1 MTSTSPRS
9 KQKVNQIIE
18 KPGKEEFSDSN
29 DEYVYSTGND
39 QSKIPNV
46 TVQISS
52 VDVSMIVDTSASTDI
67 INEDAFGRI
76 TKLSTVQLGPTTKRL
91 FAYGSLLSYKTA
103 LALGILNLHI
113 NQIKES
119 SLSHDIEKRFPDLF
133 SCTSIAQ
140 LSLSHKKHDKFL
152 FTSER
157 K

>member
-91 FAYGSLLSYKTA
+91 FAYGSTDRLST
-103 LALGILNLHI
+103 L
-113 NQIKES
+113 
-119 SLSHDIEKRFPDLF
+119 EKV
-133 SCTSIAQ
+133 
-140 LSLSHKKHDKFL
+140 
-152 FTSER
+152 
-157 K
+157 